1 MLTLV
6 AGCSVL
12 RDDTKIDREQRVG
25 SVEREGESESESITE
40 LSHVSSFFFPLSSY
54 YNNCF
59 LLKY

>member
-6 AGCSVL
+6 SGCSVL

-40 LSHVSSFFFPLSSY
+40 LSRVSSFFFPFRATTTIVSY
-54 YNNCF
+54 
-59 LLKY
+59 